1 MQQPGNAYQTSEIE
15 LPGDPLLSEGEIRV
29 LLAEAKEGSVE
40 ARDELVRR
48 NLRLVMSIAQR
59 FIGRGMELDDLFQIG
74 SLGLLKA
81 IKRFNLAQPV
91 RFSTYAVP
99 VILGEIKQVLRDT
112 GPVKVSRALR
122 ELSRRVMNRSE
133 QLAQSLGREPSVS
146 EVAKEM
152 GLAREQVA
160 AALEATRPL
169 VSLQETIHEEEGE
182 PLFLGDQLR
191 ADENGFIDRV
201 TLRTALAKLSK
212 RQQLVV
218 RLRFFADKTQS
229 EVATLL
235 GVSQVQICRLE
246 KEALHRLRQA
256 LGDGAGTE
264 SGAANTPTR

>member
-1 MQQPGNAYQTSEIE
+1 MPQPGNAFQTSEIE
-15 LPGDPLLSEGEIRV
+15 LPGGPLLSEEEIRY
-29 LLAEAKEGSVE
+29 LLAEAKAGSTA

-59 FIGRGMELDDLFQIG
+59 FIGRGIELDDLFQIG

-81 IKRFNLAQPV
+81 IQRFNLSQPV

-99 VILGEIKQVLRDT
+99 VIIGEIKQVLRDT

-122 ELSRRVMNRSE
+122 DLSRRALNRCE
-133 QLAQSLGREPSVS
+133 QLAQALGREPSVA

-152 GLAREQVA
+152 GLPREQVA

-182 PLFLGDQLR
+182 PLYLGDQLHT
-191 ADENGFIDRV
+191 DEGGFFDHV
-201 TLRTALAKLSK
+201 TLRTVLTKLTK

-229 EVATLL
+229 EVAGIL
-235 GVSQVQICRLE
+235 GVSQVQVCRLE
-246 KEALHRLRQA
+246 KEALRRLRLSLA
-256 LGDGAGTE
+256 GEKGGD
-264 SGAANTPTR
+264 